1 MNPDQFHI
9 LLADDDLDDCFFF
22 EEALE
27 EFPLSIRL
35 SIVQNGEKLM
45 QQLHNKSENLP
56 DLLFLDLN
64 MPLKNGFECLGEI
77 KQNDKLKH
85 LPVIIIS
92 TSFVNDVVNLLYK
105 KGAQFY
111 IRKPAEFSQLKQAIH
126 QVISKTVKQTISQ
139 PTKEEFVLLQ

>member
-45 QQLHNKSENLP
+45 QQLHNKSEKLP